1 MSTKVKG
8 EAIKEGSIP
17 MSALSTE
24 VKDKIE
30 NAGADWNA
38 QKVNLDILRINRFN
52 YDIYIVEG
60 L

>member
-30 NAGADWNA
+30 NAG
-38 QKVNLDILRINRFN
+38 
-52 YDIYIVEG
+52 G
-60 L
+60 GG